1 MDKEIE
7 IARLQAKIQSDQTRL
22 ITSVS
27 LLNSITLVVAVYL
40 LDHPYGV
47 FSYLMILL
55 IILGATFFVIRIH
68 NTSSSKV
75 EIDKRFDSLAGVFE
89 QHLESSRKP

>member
-27 LLNSITLVVAVYL
+27 LLNSITLVAFQVRQIV
-40 LDHPYGV
+40 V